1 MYCVSRVIH
10 HEGLSSSTWKDEIE
24 SVPCTLGVPR
34 CTIQKMITV
43 FQKSRASFHAVAFFP
58 FLFNATRLTSWKV
71 ICLCTTADR
80 HLGHVNFGNLL
91 MEFGDRRCCIFVGK
105 PGWESPRELLTWTLD
120 LKHGPQWVC
129 WAFTSDYSIALDT
142 PTFMGMIWCDSVGP
156 SIFHDYGSQLSWH
169 DGLGVAAW
177 VCQWFFR
184 FYCIEQFGYTSR
196 NRHRSSN
203 PNIPKQWVVYRYVYI
218 YI

>member
-1 MYCVSRVIH
+1 MKRWNWKCTMHAGCTKMYYTKNDHCFS
-10 HEGLSSSTWKDEIE
+10 EITCQF
-24 SVPCTLGVPR
+24 SCI
-34 CTIQKMITV
+34 C
-43 FQKSRASFHAVAFFP
+43 FFP

-129 WAFTSDYSIALDT
+129 WAFTSDYSIALDA
-142 PTFMGMIWCDSVGP
+142 PTFMGMIQMWFGRSLYFSWLRQSAELTWRVRGCGLSL
-156 SIFHDYGSQLSWH
+156 SMIF
-169 DGLGVAAW
+169 
-177 VCQWFFR
+177 
-184 FYCIEQFGYTSR
+184 
-196 NRHRSSN
+196 
-203 PNIPKQWVVYRYVYI
+203 
-218 YI
+218 